1 MLFIFMGESCTG
13 KSSIATKVSESMNI
27 KVYTGKDFL
36 KLSKNQDEAWNIFS
50 NQMNRASAHDSLSES
65 IIYVITERD
74 MLSKL
79 QKYECKKIKFEADLD
94 IIKSRF
100 TERMNN
106 RLPKPIETM
115 LERKHKEWMDVSG
128 DLTINTTKYGNINE
142 NIDKIIALFS

>member
-13 KSSIATKVSESMNI
+13 KSTIATKVSELKNI
-27 KVYTGKDFL
+27 KVYTGNEFL
-36 KLSKNQDEAWNIFS
+36 KLSKNQDDAWKIFS
-50 NQMNRASAHDSLSES
+50 DKMNRASAQDSLSES

-79 QKYECKKIKFEADLD
+79 QKFECKKIKFEANLD

-100 TERMNN
+100 AERMNN
-106 RLPKPIETM
+106 RLPKPIEAM
-115 LERKHKEWMDVSG
+115 LKRKHKEWLDVSG
-128 DLTINTTKYGNINE
+128 DLTINTTKDGNINE